1 MNINKETVTELI
13 MERNFLT
20 KKADTDEYLSLY
32 HDTQPVQSKYWNGF
46 GQPPTI
52 TFRTDFDDIAYNK
65 RRQSDRDLVKGRFQG
80 GNIGWIEADQIELF
94 ACAYKKDIAR
104 MTIPQTMLLELF
116 EHMGPLNIHQMKEE
130 TKMLVKDITPVL
142 HQLQQAFIIY
152 EDQYDGEWDRS
163 WYLFEEMFP
172 DADLNR
178 YTKNE
183 AVKILIKRFAYRNV
197 AINEDMIKSFYK
209 FSKKEIL
216 TALNE
221 MVLENILIKYDRG
234 YILNEDMEYLINRK
248 PEKIKSVYAMQ
259 RNDFLVKSNE
269 YWLKEKFKSDEYET
283 LQYLLIDG
291 EFHGATFGKFRYGP
305 NDLEDIVLDL
315 NDEIATERKDEIL
328 QAITDIR
335 VNKKANRYM
344 GKPV

>member
-1 MNINKETVTELI
+1 MDNRAVTELV

-20 KKADTDEYLSLY
+20 SKAEIDEYVSLY

-52 TFRTDFDDIAYNK
+52 TFRTDFDDIAFNK
-65 RRQSDRDLVKGRFQG
+65 RRQSDRTLIKGRFQG

-104 MTIPQTMLLELF
+104 MTFPQTMLLELF
-116 EHMGPLNIHQMKEE
+116 KHIGPLNIHQIKEE

-178 YTKNE
+178 YTKND

-197 AINEDMIKSFYK
+197 LVNEEMIKSFYK

-216 TALNE
+216 TALKE
-221 MVLENILIKYDRG
+221 MVLENILIKFDEG
-234 YILNEDMEYLINRK
+234 YILKEDMEYLINRK

-269 YWLKEKFKSDEYET
+269 YWLKEKFMSEYET

-315 NDEIATERKDEIL
+315 DDKTATEHKEGIL

-335 VNKKANRYM
+335 VNKKPLRYM
-344 GKPV
+344 GKLI